1 MTLREVY
8 AARAENRRMMR
19 TAGPAVRAI
28 REKMAE
34 LYDDLIV
41 AMMKEDA

>member
-1 MTLREVY
+1 MTLTEVF
-8 AARAENRRMMR
+8 AARADNRRRMR
-19 TAGPAVRAI
+19 SASPAVRAI
-28 REKMAE
+28 REKMAA